1 MEVLVFLSAVVGI
14 AIIAAIVTIAVV
26 VSSVSGAIAE
36 EDAME

>member
-1 MEVLVFLSAVVGI
+1 MEVLIFLSAVVGI

-26 VSSVSGAIAE
+26 ISSVSGAIAE